1 MTPEHQP
8 VGPRGVRRPVT
19 DPSGKTYLVQVARSG
34 FVQWSRGGAQGPLEW
49 VVHTVGTRLVNWLIF
64 WGGWSVVVYRGDEIA
79 PQREKLLTR
88 RYRNKEQAIEAMK
101 DLEIMISR
109 VGPPQN

>member
-1 MTPEHQP
+1 MA
-8 VGPRGVRRPVT
+8 
-19 DPSGKTYLVQVARSG
+19 DPGGMKYLVQVAPSG
-34 FVQWSRGGAQGPLEW
+34 FVQWSRGGAQGPIEW
-49 VVHTVGTRLVNWLIF
+49 IVHVVVTRLANWLIF

-88 RYRNKEQAIEAMK
+88 RYRTKEAAIEGMK

-109 VGPPQN
+109 VGPPDD